1 MAEALATKYRPKNWE
16 DVSGQENILTIL
28 QNQIEANDTKQAY
41 LFCGGAGTGKT
52 TIARIFARAINGNV
66 EPLEIDAASNNG
78 VDQVR
83 EIREACKYKPLGAQ
97 FKVYLIDE
105 VHMLSTGAFNALLKT
120 LEEPPAHV
128 VFILCTTDPQKIP
141 ATILSRVQRF
151 DYKRLKTEQI
161 IERLEYII
169 GMENVDFKPFEVGE
183 TLACMEDYAN
193 NFLAGS
199 TYNVTLVTETGVVLD
214 DLCEV
219 PFEQLS
225 VFDRDESVSVDYP
238 AIEYLAKLAD
248 GGMRD
253 AISLLDT
260 CLSYKKEVY
269 LTDVM
274 EILGASSY
282 DDYIQLMEILTHM
295 NGYDK
300 KDLIALIERIHLD
313 GKDLKQFVKGFAG
326 FVVDLRKVQL
336 LKNFDYVSVPS
347 VYYTLMDAI
356 LFGMNETYL
365 DDLFTSL
372 SSLTNLIKY
381 ERHPK
386 YLIEGS
392 LLQL

>member
-1 MAEALATKYRPKNWE
+1 MSEALATVYRPKNWE

-28 QNQIEANDTKQAY
+28 QNQLEANNTKQGY
-41 LFCGGAGTGKT
+41 LFTGGAGTGKT
-52 TIARIFARAINGNV
+52 TIARIFARAINDDV
-66 EPLEIDAASNNG
+66 PPLEIDAASNNG

-83 EIREACKYKPLGAQ
+83 EIREACKYKPLGAP

-151 DYKRLKTEQI
+151 DFKRLKPEQI

-169 GMENVDFKPFEVGE
+169 GMENVKSKPFEVGE
-183 TLACMEDYAN
+183 TLACLEDYAN
-193 NFLAGS
+193 NFQAGS
-199 TYNVTLVTETGVVLD
+199 TYEVTLVTETGVVLD

-225 VFDRDESVSVDYP
+225 VFDRDEAVSVDYP

-269 LTDVM
+269 LQDVM

-300 KDLIALIERIHLD
+300 KDLISLVERIHLD
-313 GKDLKQFVKGFAG
+313 GKDLKQFIKGFAG

-347 VYYTLMDAI
+347 VYYALMDAI

-365 DDLFTSL
+365 DELFTSL
-372 SSLTNLIKY
+372 SELTNLVKY

-392 LLQL
+392 LLQF